1 MRITSVNGMRVYVP
15 EAKDYG
21 IEVEPSYLLLA
32 SKTWKEGEKRDS
44 LSVDELNDLKRRYN
58 FKNMSEKDAVDF
70 MGELVEAGIM
80 DTCTAKAMYLGLIP
94 ADSTHT
100 GGMLTK
106 CDPATE
112 ARIDSLR
119 KGFDGMGDGYY
130 GMGGIRTMLSAGGIE
145 SYRNWY
151 EYTKLMTTVDVEK
164 SEYFQSGEVLL
175 EIFEW
180 MKQ

>member
-1 MRITSVNGMRVYVP
+1 MQITSVNGIRVYVP
-15 EAKDYG
+15 EAKD
-21 IEVEPSYLLLA
+21 VNLKPSPPTYFDIV
-32 SKTWKEGEKRDS
+32 SKTWKEGTKKSS
-44 LSVDELNDLKRRYN
+44 LSTNELNDLKNRYN
-58 FKNMSEKDAVDF
+58 FKNLSDKDMVDF
-70 MGELVEAGIM
+70 MGELVEAGII
-80 DTCTAKAMYLGLIP
+80 DTGTATAMYYGLIP
-94 ADSTHT
+94 IDSSR
-100 GGMLTK
+100 GGVLTK

-112 ARIDSLR
+112 ARMDSLR

-164 SEYFQSGEVLL
+164 SEYFQSGEMLL

-180 MKQ
+180 MNQ

>member
-1 MRITSVNGMRVYVP
+1 MQITSVNGMRVYVP
-15 EAKDYG
+15 EAKDYN

-32 SKTWKEGEKRDS
+32 SKTWKEGAKKDA

-58 FKNMSEKDAVDF
+58 FKNMSEKEAVDF
-70 MGELVEAGIM
+70 MGELVEAGVM
-80 DTCTAKAMYLGLIP
+80 STSTAMAMYLGLIP
-94 ADSTHT
+94 ADSSP
-100 GGMLTK
+100 GGVLTK

-112 ARIDSLR
+112 ARMDSLR

-164 SEYFQSGEVLL
+164 SEYFQSGEMLL

-180 MKQ
+180 MNQ

>member
-1 MRITSVNGMRVYVP
+1 MQITTVNGMRVYVP
-15 EAKDYG
+15 EAKDFNM
-21 IEVEPSYLLLA
+21 EVKPSYLLIA
-32 SKTWKEGEKRDS
+32 SQTWKEGAKRDS

-58 FKNMSEKDAVDF
+58 FKNMSEKEAVDF
-70 MGELVEAGIM
+70 MGELVEAGVVS
-80 DTCTAKAMYLGLIP
+80 TSTAMAMYLGLIP
-94 ADSTHT
+94 ADSSS
-100 GGMLTK
+100 GGILTK

-112 ARIDSLR
+112 ARCDSLR
-119 KGFDGMGDGYY
+119 KGFDGMGVGYE

-164 SEYFQSGEVLL
+164 SEYFQSGEMLL

-180 MKQ
+180 MNQ